1 MKYRRK
7 YMKHLLVIHTGGTIS
22 MSQDQSNK
30 VVTNDINPISMHQ
43 DVINQYAQI
52 DELNPF
58 NVPSPHMTIKHVKQL
73 KDIILEAVTNK
84 YYDGFVITHG
94 TDTLEETAFLLDLI
108 LGIEQ
113 PVVIT
118 GAMRS
123 SNEIGSDG
131 LYNYISAIRVA
142 SDEKARHKGVMVV
155 FNDEIHTARNVT
167 KTHTSNTNTFQSP
180 NHGPLGVLTKD
191 RVQFHHMP
199 YRQQALENVNEKL
212 NVPLVKAY
220 MGMPGD
226 IFSFYSR
233 EGIDGMV
240 IEALGQGNI
249 PPSALE
255 GIQQLVSLNI
265 PILVKA
271 YMGMPGDIFSFY
283 SREGIDGMVIEA
295 LGQGNI
301 PPSALEG
308 IQQLVSLNIPIV
320 LVSRSFNG
328 IVSPTYA
335 YDGGGYQLAQ
345 QGFIFSNGLNGP
357 KARLK
362 LLVALSNNLD
372 KAEIKSYF
380 EL

>member
-1 MKYRRK
+1 
-7 YMKHLLVIHTGGTIS
+7 MKHLLVIHTGGTIS

-58 NVPSPHMTIKHVKQL
+58 NVPSPHMTIQHVKQL

-199 YRQQALENVNEKL
+199 YRQQALENVNDKL
-212 NVPLVKAY
+212 NVPLA
-220 MGMPGD
+220 
-226 IFSFYSR
+226 
-233 EGIDGMV
+233 
-240 IEALGQGNI
+240 
-249 PPSALE
+249 
-255 GIQQLVSLNI
+255 
-265 PILVKA
+265 KA

>member
-1 MKYRRK
+1 
-7 YMKHLLVIHTGGTIS
+7 MKHLLVIHTGGTIS

-58 NVPSPHMTIKHVKQL
+58 NVPSPHMTIQHVKQL
-73 KDIILEAVTNK
+73 KDIILEAVSNK

-199 YRQQALENVNEKL
+199 YRQQALENVNDKL

-249 PPSALE
+249 PPSAL
-255 GIQQLVSLNI
+255 
-265 PILVKA
+265 
-271 YMGMPGDIFSFY
+271 D
-283 SREGIDGMVIEA
+283 
-295 LGQGNI
+295 
-301 PPSALEG
+301 G

-357 KARLK
+357 KVRLK

>member
-1 MKYRRK
+1 
-7 YMKHLLVIHTGGTIS
+7 MKHLLVIHTGGTIS

-58 NVPSPHMTIKHVKQL
+58 NVPSPHMTIQHVKQL
-73 KDIILEAVTNK
+73 KDIILKAVSNK

-199 YRQQALENVNEKL
+199 YRQQALENVNDKL

-249 PPSALE
+249 PPSAL
-255 GIQQLVSLNI
+255 
-265 PILVKA
+265 
-271 YMGMPGDIFSFY
+271 D
-283 SREGIDGMVIEA
+283 
-295 LGQGNI
+295 
-301 PPSALEG
+301 G

>member
-1 MKYRRK
+1 
-7 YMKHLLVIHTGGTIS
+7 MKHLLVIHTGGTIS

-58 NVPSPHMTIKHVKQL
+58 NVPSPHMTIQHVKQL

-199 YRQQALENVNEKL
+199 YRQQALENVNDKI
-212 NVPLVKAY
+212 NVP
-220 MGMPGD
+220 
-226 IFSFYSR
+226 
-233 EGIDGMV
+233 
-240 IEALGQGNI
+240 
-249 PPSALE
+249 
-255 GIQQLVSLNI
+255 
-265 PILVKA
+265 LVKA

>member
-1 MKYRRK
+1 
-7 YMKHLLVIHTGGTIS
+7 MKHLLVIHTGGTIS

-58 NVPSPHMTIKHVKQL
+58 NVPSPHMTIQHVKQL
-73 KDIILEAVTNK
+73 KDIILEAVSNK

-167 KTHTSNTNTFQSP
+167 KTHTSNTNTFQNP

-199 YRQQALENVNEKL
+199 YRQQALENVNDKL

-249 PPSALE
+249 PPSAL
-255 GIQQLVSLNI
+255 
-265 PILVKA
+265 
-271 YMGMPGDIFSFY
+271 D
-283 SREGIDGMVIEA
+283 
-295 LGQGNI
+295 
-301 PPSALEG
+301 G

>member
-1 MKYRRK
+1 
-7 YMKHLLVIHTGGTIS
+7 MKHLLVIHTGGTIS

-30 VVTNDINPISMHQ
+30 VVTNDINPISLHQ

-58 NVPSPHMTIKHVKQL
+58 NVPSPHMTIQHVKQL

-94 TDTLEETAFLLDLI
+94 NDTLEETAFLLDLI

-220 MGMPGD
+220 MG
-226 IFSFYSR
+226 
-233 EGIDGMV
+233 
-240 IEALGQGNI
+240 L
-249 PPSALE
+249 
-255 GIQQLVSLNI
+255 
-265 PILVKA
+265 
-271 YMGMPGDIFSFY
+271 PGDIFSFY

>member
-1 MKYRRK
+1 
-7 YMKHLLVIHTGGTIS
+7 MKHLLVIHTGGTIS

-30 VVTNDINPISMHQ
+30 VVTNDINPISLHQ

-58 NVPSPHMTIKHVKQL
+58 NVPSPHMTIQHVKQL

-84 YYDGFVITHG
+84 YYNGFVITHG

-265 PILVKA
+265 PI
-271 YMGMPGDIFSFY
+271 
-283 SREGIDGMVIEA
+283 
-295 LGQGNI
+295 
-301 PPSALEG
+301 
-308 IQQLVSLNIPIV
+308 V

>member
-1 MKYRRK
+1 
-7 YMKHLLVIHTGGTIS
+7 MKHLLVIHTGGTIS

-30 VVTNDINPISMHQ
+30 VVTNDINPISLHQ

-58 NVPSPHMTIKHVKQL
+58 NVPSPHMTIQHVKQL

-84 YYDGFVITHG
+84 YYDGFVIMHG

-220 MGMPGD
+220 MG
-226 IFSFYSR
+226 
-233 EGIDGMV
+233 
-240 IEALGQGNI
+240 L
-249 PPSALE
+249 
-255 GIQQLVSLNI
+255 
-265 PILVKA
+265 
-271 YMGMPGDIFSFY
+271 PGDIFSFY

>member
-1 MKYRRK
+1 
-7 YMKHLLVIHTGGTIS
+7 MKHLLVIHTGGTIS

-58 NVPSPHMTIKHVKQL
+58 NVPSPHITIQHVKQL

-265 PILVKA
+265 PI
-271 YMGMPGDIFSFY
+271 
-283 SREGIDGMVIEA
+283 
-295 LGQGNI
+295 
-301 PPSALEG
+301 
-308 IQQLVSLNIPIV
+308 V

>member
-1 MKYRRK
+1 
-7 YMKHLLVIHTGGTIS
+7 MKHLLVIHTGGTIS

-58 NVPSPHMTIKHVKQL
+58 NVPSPHMTIQHVKQL

-84 YYDGFVITHG
+84 YYDGFVLTHG

-199 YRQQALENVNEKL
+199 YRQQALENVNDKL
-212 NVPLVKAY
+212 NVP
-220 MGMPGD
+220 
-226 IFSFYSR
+226 
-233 EGIDGMV
+233 
-240 IEALGQGNI
+240 
-249 PPSALE
+249 
-255 GIQQLVSLNI
+255 
-265 PILVKA
+265 LVKA

>member
-1 MKYRRK
+1 
-7 YMKHLLVIHTGGTIS
+7 MKHLLVIHTGGTIS

-30 VVTNDINPISMHQ
+30 VVTNDINPISLHQ
-43 DVINQYAQI
+43 DIINQYAQI

-58 NVPSPHMTIKHVKQL
+58 NVPSPHMTIQHVKQL

-220 MGMPGD
+220 MG
-226 IFSFYSR
+226 
-233 EGIDGMV
+233 
-240 IEALGQGNI
+240 L
-249 PPSALE
+249 
-255 GIQQLVSLNI
+255 
-265 PILVKA
+265 
-271 YMGMPGDIFSFY
+271 PGDIFSFY

>member
-1 MKYRRK
+1 
-7 YMKHLLVIHTGGTIS
+7 MKHLLVIHTGGTIS

-30 VVTNDINPISMHQ
+30 VVTNDINPISLHQ

-58 NVPSPHMTIKHVKQL
+58 NVPSPHMTIQHVKQL
-73 KDIILEAVTNK
+73 KDIVLEAVTNK

-240 IEALGQGNI
+240 IEALGQGN
-249 PPSALE
+249 
-255 GIQQLVSLNI
+255 
-265 PILVKA
+265 
-271 YMGMPGDIFSFY
+271 M
-283 SREGIDGMVIEA
+283 
-295 LGQGNI
+295 

>member
-1 MKYRRK
+1 
-7 YMKHLLVIHTGGTIS
+7 MKHLLVIHTGGTIS

-30 VVTNDINPISMHQ
+30 VVTNDTNPISMHQ

-58 NVPSPHMTIKHVKQL
+58 NVPSPHMTIQHVKQL

-199 YRQQALENVNEKL
+199 YRQQALENVNDKL

-233 EGIDGMV
+233 EV
-240 IEALGQGNI
+240 
-249 PPSALE
+249 
-255 GIQQLVSLNI
+255 
-265 PILVKA
+265 
-271 YMGMPGDIFSFY
+271 
-283 SREGIDGMVIEA
+283 IDGMVIEA

>member
-1 MKYRRK
+1 
-7 YMKHLLVIHTGGTIS
+7 MKHLLVIHTGGTIS

-30 VVTNDINPISMHQ
+30 VVTNDTNPISMHQ

-58 NVPSPHMTIKHVKQL
+58 NVPSPHMTIQHVKQL

-199 YRQQALENVNEKL
+199 YRQQALENVNDKL

-240 IEALGQGNI
+240 I
-249 PPSALE
+249 
-255 GIQQLVSLNI
+255 
-265 PILVKA
+265 
-271 YMGMPGDIFSFY
+271 D
-283 SREGIDGMVIEA
+283 A

>member
-1 MKYRRK
+1 
-7 YMKHLLVIHTGGTIS
+7 MKHLLVIHTGGTIS

-58 NVPSPHMTIKHVKQL
+58 NVPSPHMTIQHVKQL

-142 SDEKARHKGVMVV
+142 SDEKARHKSVMVV

-255 GIQQLVSLNI
+255 GIQQLV
-265 PILVKA
+265 
-271 YMGMPGDIFSFY
+271 Y
-283 SREGIDGMVIEA
+283 
-295 LGQGNI
+295 
-301 PPSALEG
+301 
-308 IQQLVSLNIPIV
+308 LNIPIV

>member
-1 MKYRRK
+1 
-7 YMKHLLVIHTGGTIS
+7 MKHLLVIHTGGTIS

-30 VVTNDINPISMHQ
+30 VVTNDTNPISMHQ

-58 NVPSPHMTIKHVKQL
+58 NVPSPHMTIQHVKQL
-73 KDIILEAVTNK
+73 KDIISEAVTNK

-199 YRQQALENVNEKL
+199 YRQQALENVNDKL
-212 NVPLVKAY
+212 NVP
-220 MGMPGD
+220 
-226 IFSFYSR
+226 
-233 EGIDGMV
+233 
-240 IEALGQGNI
+240 
-249 PPSALE
+249 
-255 GIQQLVSLNI
+255 
-265 PILVKA
+265 LVKA

>member
-1 MKYRRK
+1 
-7 YMKHLLVIHTGGTIS
+7 MKHLLVIHTGGTIS

-58 NVPSPHMTIKHVKQL
+58 NVPSPHMTIQHVKQL

-199 YRQQALENVNEKL
+199 YRQQALENVNDKL
-212 NVPLVKAY
+212 NVP
-220 MGMPGD
+220 
-226 IFSFYSR
+226 
-233 EGIDGMV
+233 
-240 IEALGQGNI
+240 
-249 PPSALE
+249 
-255 GIQQLVSLNI
+255 
-265 PILVKA
+265 LVKA

-345 QGFIFSNGLNGP
+345 QGFIFSNCLNGP

>member
-1 MKYRRK
+1 
-7 YMKHLLVIHTGGTIS
+7 MKHLLVIHTGGTIS

-30 VVTNDINPISMHQ
+30 VVTNDTNPISMHQ

-58 NVPSPHMTIKHVKQL
+58 NVPSPHMTIQHVKQL
-73 KDIILEAVTNK
+73 KDIIIEAVTNK

-199 YRQQALENVNEKL
+199 YRQQALENVNDKL
-212 NVPLVKAY
+212 NVP
-220 MGMPGD
+220 
-226 IFSFYSR
+226 
-233 EGIDGMV
+233 
-240 IEALGQGNI
+240 
-249 PPSALE
+249 
-255 GIQQLVSLNI
+255 
-265 PILVKA
+265 LVKA

>member
-1 MKYRRK
+1 
-7 YMKHLLVIHTGGTIS
+7 MKHLLVVHTGGTIS

-30 VVTNDINPISMHQ
+30 VVTNDINPISLHQ

-58 NVPSPHMTIKHVKQL
+58 NVPSPHMTIQHVKQL

-220 MGMPGD
+220 MG
-226 IFSFYSR
+226 
-233 EGIDGMV
+233 
-240 IEALGQGNI
+240 L
-249 PPSALE
+249 
-255 GIQQLVSLNI
+255 
-265 PILVKA
+265 
-271 YMGMPGDIFSFY
+271 PGDIFSFY

>member
-1 MKYRRK
+1 
-7 YMKHLLVIHTGGTIS
+7 MKHLLVIHTGGTIS
-22 MSQDQSNK
+22 MSQDQSNN

-58 NVPSPHMTIKHVKQL
+58 NVPSPHMTIQHVKQL

-199 YRQQALENVNEKL
+199 YRQQALENVNDKL
-212 NVPLVKAY
+212 NVP
-220 MGMPGD
+220 
-226 IFSFYSR
+226 
-233 EGIDGMV
+233 
-240 IEALGQGNI
+240 
-249 PPSALE
+249 
-255 GIQQLVSLNI
+255 
-265 PILVKA
+265 LVKA

>member
-1 MKYRRK
+1 
-7 YMKHLLVIHTGGTIS
+7 MKHLLVIHTGGTIS

-58 NVPSPHMTIKHVKQL
+58 NVPSPHMTIQHVKQL

-220 MGMPGD
+220 MGMP
-226 IFSFYSR
+226 S
-233 EGIDGMV
+233 
-240 IEALGQGNI
+240 
-249 PPSALE
+249 
-255 GIQQLVSLNI
+255 
-265 PILVKA
+265 
-271 YMGMPGDIFSFY
+271 DIFSFY

-345 QGFIFSNGLNGP
+345 RGFIFSNGLNGP

-380 EL
+380 

>member
-1 MKYRRK
+1 
-7 YMKHLLVIHTGGTIS
+7 MKHLLVIHTGGTIS

-58 NVPSPHMTIKHVKQL
+58 NVPSPHMTIQHVKQL

-199 YRQQALENVNEKL
+199 YRQQALENVNDKL
-212 NVPLVKAY
+212 NVP
-220 MGMPGD
+220 
-226 IFSFYSR
+226 
-233 EGIDGMV
+233 
-240 IEALGQGNI
+240 
-249 PPSALE
+249 
-255 GIQQLVSLNI
+255 
-265 PILVKA
+265 LVKA

-335 YDGGGYQLAQ
+335 YDGGGYQLVQ

>member
-1 MKYRRK
+1 
-7 YMKHLLVIHTGGTIS
+7 MKHLLVIHTGGTIS

-30 VVTNDINPISMHQ
+30 VVTNDTNPISMHQ

-58 NVPSPHMTIKHVKQL
+58 NVPSPHMTIQHVKQL

-84 YYDGFVITHG
+84 YYDGLVITHG

-199 YRQQALENVNEKL
+199 YRQQALENVNDKL
-212 NVPLVKAY
+212 NVP
-220 MGMPGD
+220 
-226 IFSFYSR
+226 
-233 EGIDGMV
+233 
-240 IEALGQGNI
+240 
-249 PPSALE
+249 
-255 GIQQLVSLNI
+255 
-265 PILVKA
+265 LVKA

>member
-1 MKYRRK
+1 
-7 YMKHLLVIHTGGTIS
+7 MKHLLVIHTGGTIS

-58 NVPSPHMTIKHVKQL
+58 NVPSPHMTIQHVKQL
-73 KDIILEAVTNK
+73 KDIILEAVSNK
-84 YYDGFVITHG
+84 YYDGFVITH

-199 YRQQALENVNEKL
+199 YRQQALENVNDKL

-249 PPSALE
+249 PPSAL
-255 GIQQLVSLNI
+255 
-265 PILVKA
+265 
-271 YMGMPGDIFSFY
+271 D
-283 SREGIDGMVIEA
+283 
-295 LGQGNI
+295 
-301 PPSALEG
+301 G

>member
-1 MKYRRK
+1 
-7 YMKHLLVIHTGGTIS
+7 MKHLLVIHTGGTIS

-30 VVTNDINPISMHQ
+30 VVTNDINPISLHQ

-58 NVPSPHMTIKHVKQL
+58 NVPSPHMTIQHVKQL

-131 LYNYISAIRVA
+131 LYNYISAIRIA

-240 IEALGQGNI
+240 IEALGQGN
-249 PPSALE
+249 
-255 GIQQLVSLNI
+255 
-265 PILVKA
+265 
-271 YMGMPGDIFSFY
+271 M
-283 SREGIDGMVIEA
+283 
-295 LGQGNI
+295 